1 MIRRTSLLL
10 VGLSAAAF
18 VGGLVGSLTT
28 RSIGAAVEPP
38 PPADAPLLRR
48 CLGVSEERMAEIE
61 SRDPTFRADL
71 AALRAELAERR
82 AALADSLESADSTDE
97 QIRERLEQTITTH
110 NALERRVTEYLI
122 LVRPLLDPEQ
132 KSRLF
137 RLLADGVRAGPAG
150 GWGGGAGLGRGRGGP
165 GGGGGFGGGRG
176 GGGPGG
182 RGGPPWAE
190 ERDSGGDEPAGDAGR
205 PGPGRGFGRGGGGGR
220 GGNSTLDVPVKG
232 SSEE

>member
-18 VGGLVGSLTT
+18 AGGLVGSLTT
-28 RSIGAAVEPP
+28 RSIGAAAEPAAL
-38 PPADAPLLRR
+38 ADAPPLRR

-61 SRDPTFRADL
+61 RSDPNFRADL

-97 QIRERLEQTITTH
+97 QIRERLEQTIATH

-137 RLLADGVRAGPAG
+137 RLLADGVRAGPAR

-165 GGGGGFGGGRG
+165 GGGRG

-190 ERDSGGDEPAGDAGR
+190 ERGGGADQPAGEAGR

-220 GGNSTLDVPVKG
+220 GGS